1 MMVDHYLGEYF
12 ETTEASELF
21 EISIDENR
29 RLQYISLAP
38 NPYNRLHK
46 TIWCFT
52 SWAAIF
58 FLSTPWKGVP
68 IT

>member
-38 NPYNRLHK
+38 NPYNR
-46 TIWCFT
+46 
-52 SWAAIF
+52 F
-58 FLSTPWKGVP
+58 F
-68 IT
+68 